1 MVHSGES
8 RAGRQFYGFR
18 RGARA
23 LLGWHHA
30 ILLLRKNRCDPLR
43 QARSLRNHADKVAR
57 VSECGQIPNR
67 IPKSNDGGFG
77 EQRQWRNDFY
87 KTAGERDSN
96 TIPFPRRLS
105 CLDSQKDSYEIG
117 NCVQKFC
124 AITPKARVQLGSK
137 TTPKTV
143 I

>member
-96 TIPFPRRLS
+96 TIPFPRRLF
-105 CLDSQKDSYEIG
+105 LLRLTKRLLR
-117 NCVQKFC
+117 NRK
-124 AITPKARVQLGSK
+124 
-137 TTPKTV
+137 
-143 I
+143 

>member
-1 MVHSGES
+1 MEVLGNKDSGETIS
-8 RAGRQFYGFR
+8 TR
-18 RGARA
+18 
-23 LLGWHHA
+23 LLG
-30 ILLLRKNRCDPLR
+30 K
-43 QARSLRNHADKVAR
+43 
-57 VSECGQIPNR
+57 GTQIPSLS
-67 IPKSNDGGFG
+67 PDAF
-77 EQRQWRNDFY
+77 
-87 KTAGERDSN
+87 
-96 TIPFPRRLS
+96 S